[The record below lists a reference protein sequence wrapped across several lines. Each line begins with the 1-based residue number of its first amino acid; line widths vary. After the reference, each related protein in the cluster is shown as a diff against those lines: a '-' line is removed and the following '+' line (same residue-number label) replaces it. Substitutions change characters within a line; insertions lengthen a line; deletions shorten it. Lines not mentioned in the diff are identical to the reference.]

1 MSSIPEEVFQAW
13 NDRSD
18 PVVLITV
25 DKSGAPNAIYVTC
38 VNIYGDDVIVV
49 ADNYFHK
56 TRDNIKSGSKASLL
70 FITKSNK
77 SYQIKG
83 SIAYHGSGPIFDDM
97 KKWNPPK
104 HPGHAAAAIKVEEA
118 YSGAEK
124 IV

>member
-1 MSSIPEEVFQAW
+1 MPSLPEEVCQAW
-13 NDRSD
+13 DDRSD
-18 PVVLITV
+18 PEVLTTV
-25 DKSGAPNAIYVTC
+25 DENGIPNAIYVTC
-38 VNIYGDDVIVV
+38 VNKFSDEIIVV

-56 TRDNIKSGSKASLL
+56 TRENILAGSKVSLL

-83 SIAYHGSGPIFDDM
+83 SITYHDSGPVFDDM

-104 HPGHAAAAIKVEEA
+104 HPGHAAVAIKVKEV

-124 IV
+124 II